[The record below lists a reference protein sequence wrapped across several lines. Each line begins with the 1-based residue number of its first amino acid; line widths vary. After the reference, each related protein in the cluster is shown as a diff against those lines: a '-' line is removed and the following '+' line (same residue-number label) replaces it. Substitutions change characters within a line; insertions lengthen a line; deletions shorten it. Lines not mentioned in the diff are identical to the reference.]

1 MCQNHSRADQGA
13 FVIHRQHVQ
22 IYIIFT
28 CHELAKSKSP
38 RPPPPYPQQQYQ
50 YIWVWVLCYVRFGL
64 WDERTGFGYGV
75 DFLCYIIM
83 EFVNNIT
90 KKIHPTSNTGSL
102 VPETKSDITQSPYP
116 NILILLLLALQIE
129 VFFLK
134 IFAVQILPF
143 NFNLSFF
150 TAQF

>member
-83 EFVNNIT
+83 EFVNNINT
-90 KKIHPTSNTGSL
+90 AAPHPTNR
-102 VPETKSDITQSPYP
+102 
-116 NILILLLLALQIE
+116 

-134 IFAVQILPF
+134 IFAVKILPF
-143 NFNLSFF
+143 NFNLSYLLLNFHVLA
-150 TAQF
+150 TKISLLELCHLKRVA